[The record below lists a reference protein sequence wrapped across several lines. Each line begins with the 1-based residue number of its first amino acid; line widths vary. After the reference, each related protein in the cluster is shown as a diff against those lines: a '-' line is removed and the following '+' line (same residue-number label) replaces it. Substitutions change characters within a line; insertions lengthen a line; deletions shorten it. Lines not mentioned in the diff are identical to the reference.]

1 MPKRVAA
8 LSSGLNVT
16 AAICIGAIAFWCMTT
31 ASAQAPTSYYG
42 AIAVAPFSSSDPDI
56 HWGAASWLTSQSD
69 ADQAAL
75 KQCRDS
81 GGRTCKIEAQGTG
94 THMAAL
100 WFSRPSKVWGIAR
113 GTFPEE
119 VMTLVVEACSQRVGV
134 ANLAA
139 CAIPPDG
146 RFSSEPGHAF
156 TIDPRVVGSWEIP
169 VNLGHWFLEID
180 PLGTY
185 KFHSDGDKT
194 PTTSGSFAT
203 IGGYWSLKATT
214 GYTDA
219 GSYYIEPPNTFVAT
233 SQHFVGKGH
242 WQHPAGAAP
251 ALDEKG
257 QDLYVR
263 LVTGPPTAEMWLL
276 AGTALIK
283 ATGSIAPP
291 IGQAAVTYE
300 LQPLAAGLPTNV
312 MFRIF
317 PTSEAAAAY
326 LDKQLF
332 KNYTTDLPKP
342 NVTHFGHID
351 PTEPFDS
358 SPHFASVIQP
368 EEQRGWLRWV
378 YQDGRVAILA
388 TTGEAKPHVQV
399 NDSISDDV
407 FRKGLNLLKLGE
419 LWLKEKSAR

>member
-1 MPKRVAA
+1 MPQRVAA

-119 VMTLVVEACSQRVGV
+119 VMALVVEACSQKVGV
-134 ANLAA
+134 ANLAN
-139 CAIPPDG
+139 CAIPSDG

-156 TIDPRVVGSWEIP
+156 SIDPRVVGSWEIP
-169 VNLGHWFLEID
+169 VNRGHWFLEVD
-180 PLGTY
+180 PLGNY
-185 KFHSDGDKT
+185 KFHSDGDNS
-194 PTTSGSFAT
+194 PATSGSFAT
-203 IGGYWSLKATT
+203 NGGYWSLKAAT

-219 GSYYIEPPNTFVAT
+219 GSYRIEPTGTFVAT
-233 SQHFVGKGH
+233 SQHFLGEGP
-242 WQHPAGAAP
+242 WRHPSNAAP

-263 LVTGPPTAEMWLL
+263 LVTDTPTPEMWAL

-291 IGQAAVTYE
+291 FGQAAVTYE
-300 LQPLAAGLPTNV
+300 LQPLASGLPTNV
-312 MFRIF
+312 TFRIF
-317 PTSEAAAAY
+317 PTPEAAAAY
-326 LDKQLF
+326 LDDVQLLS
-332 KNYTTDLPKP
+332 NYATDLPKP
-342 NVTHFGHID
+342 SVIHFFSIA
-351 PTEPFDS
+351 PTKPFDH
-358 SPHFASVIQP
+358 SPRFASVIQTK
-368 EEQRGWLRWV
+368 EQRGWLRWV
-378 YQDGRVAILA
+378 YQEGRVVILV
-388 TTGEAKPHVQV
+388 TTGEAKPNVQD
-399 NDSISDDV
+399 NDPISDDILG
-407 FRKGLNLLKLGE
+407 KGLNLLKLGE
-419 LWLKEKSAR
+419 IWLKEKSK

>member
-1 MPKRVAA
+1 MSKRVVA
-8 LSSGLNVT
+8 LSSRLNVT
-16 AAICIGAIAFWCMTT
+16 AIICIGAIAFGCIIT
-31 ASAQAPTSYYG
+31 ASAQVPTSYYG
-42 AIAVAPFSSSDPDI
+42 AIAVSPFSSSDTDI

-69 ADQAAL
+69 ADEAAL

-81 GGRTCKIEAQGTG
+81 GGGACKIEAQGTG
-94 THMAAL
+94 THMAL
-100 WFSRPSKVWGIAR
+100 WFSTPGKVWGIER
-113 GTFPEE
+113 GAFPQE
-119 VMTLVVEACSQRVGV
+119 VIALVVSACSQKV
-134 ANLAA
+134 ADLTK
-139 CAIPPDG
+139 CTLPTDG
-146 RFSSEPGHAF
+146 SSSSEPGQALS
-156 TIDPRVVGSWEIP
+156 IDPRVVGIWQIP
-169 VNLGHWFLEID
+169 VNLGHWFLEVD

-185 KFHSDGDKT
+185 KFHSDGDST
-194 PTTSGSFAT
+194 PANSGSFAT
-203 IGGYWSLKATT
+203 NGGYWSLKATS

-219 GSYYIEPPNTFVAT
+219 GSYSIEPSGTFVAT

-242 WQHPAGAAP
+242 WQHPAGAAL
-251 ALDEKG
+251 ALAEQG

-263 LVTGPPTAEMWLL
+263 LVTGPPTAEMWSL
-276 AGTALIK
+276 AGTSLIK

-300 LQPLAAGLPTNV
+300 LQPLASGLPTNV
-312 MFRIF
+312 VFVIF

-326 LDKQLF
+326 VDEKQLF

-351 PTEPFDS
+351 PTKPFDH

-378 YQDGRVAILA
+378 YQDGRVAIVA